1 MVKELWM
8 MEIGQQIRKYREKEN
23 YSQEYLAEKLYV
35 SRQTIS
41 NWENERSYPDIHNLL
56 MMCNLF
62 NVSLDDLVKGD
73 VKRMEH
79 EEIKKDID
87 FWTWMML
94 IWMLLACVLIGPLL
108 FYLSWWGVAI
118 TYVIFSIGFYSSI
131 RIDKIKYKHG
141 MDNYDRIVAFM
152 NGQDPNEVQTTKTRN
167 FITSILSF
175 IFVVGAFVIICWLSI
190 YLSFKF
196 LP

>member
-1 MVKELWM
+1 M
-8 MEIGQQIRKYREKEN
+8 MEIGQQIRKYREKEK

-56 MMCNLF
+56 MMCTLF

-73 VKRMEH
+73 VKRMGH
-79 EEIKKDID
+79 EEVKKDMD

-94 IWMLLACVLIGPLL
+94 IWILLACVLIGPLL
-108 FYLSWWGVAI
+108 YYLSWWGVAI
-118 TYVIFSIGFYSSI
+118 TYVIFSVGFYSSTQV
-131 RIDKIKYKHG
+131 DKIKYRHG

-152 NGQDPNEVQTTKTRN
+152 NGQDPNEVQTSKTRN
-167 FITSILSF
+167 LITSILSF
-175 IFVVGAFVIICWLSI
+175 VFVVVAFVIICWLSI